1 MNWNLWFFTGDVI
14 GIYFIYLFFTVDI
27 TEKKN
32 RFLYI
37 CIYNI
42 TECQLQYYSHHVAS
56 K

>member
-1 MNWNLWFFTGDVI
+1 MLLGFI
-14 GIYFIYLFFTVDI
+14 LFIYLFFTVDI